1 MSRLPASE
9 RREQLLDCALEQFAR
24 HGYARA
30 TTAQLAKAAG
40 VTEPIIYRHFKS
52 KRDLFVAL
60 IERTGRR
67 TLQQWSADLATSAD
81 PAERLRRLIGDN
93 PMVSGDG
100 RTAYRVF
107 LQAITEANEPP
118 IQAAL
123 EHHIT
128 QVRTFLQHELE
139 EAQNAAQVTH
149 RFSAELLAKLLVHLG
164 MGYGVMAA
172 MRVDSHGEDEAGRHV
187 QEIIARVLVG
197 RRGRSEQPKSGPSDA
212 GDSPNT
218 PPTA

>member
-1 MSRLPASE
+1 MSRLPAAE

-52 KRDLFVAL
+52 KRELFVAL
-60 IERTGRR
+60 IERTGKR
-67 TLQQWSADLATSAD
+67 TLEQWSRDLASAED

-93 PMVSGDG
+93 PMVSGQG
-100 RTAYRVF
+100 RLAYRVF
-107 LQAITEANEPP
+107 LQAITEAGDES
-118 IQAAL
+118 IQRALEEHIVQVRSFIQRELEAAQAASK
-123 EHHIT
+123 
-128 QVRTFLQHELE
+128 
-139 EAQNAAQVTH
+139 VTH

-164 MGYGVMAA
+164 MGYGVLTA
-172 MRVDSHGEDEAGRHV
+172 MQVPRHGEDDAGTHV

-197 RRGRSEQPKSGPSDA
+197 RRGQAETGE
-212 GDSPNT
+212 G
-218 PPTA
+218 